1 MKKLKVIAVVVVVFS
16 LIVAVLIRNRAQIQA
31 ETRNLHVDSYSVT
44 IAPVEKENVVHSLD
58 LVGTINANNDVRII
72 SQTSG
77 KVTDVLC
84 RVGDYETA
92 KSVLI
97 HVDDRLQEA
106 ALKLAQVSLEKATKD
121 YSRYRQLYKENSIT
135 DSQLEDAQLAY
146 ESAKDR
152 FVIARRQYDDTRIN
166 TPISGFVTSRAVNV
180 GDYVTPGMV
189 VAEVVD
195 ISKLKVTVSV
205 NERDVMDFRPGDRV
219 KIATDVYPG
228 VDFTGFIKTISS
240 KADADHTYPV
250 EIEFANS
257 RQHPLKAGM
266 FANVFLTARAAS
278 ESLMMPRQALVG
290 SVEDPEVFVV
300 KDGVARIRKIVV
312 GAGYNNS
319 LQVLSGLNAGETV
332 VTTGQ
337 DNLEDGYKVNIVD

>member
-1 MKKLKVIAVVVVVFS
+1 MRKLKVIAVVIVVF
-16 LIVAVLIRNRAQIQA
+16 LIIAAILVRNRAQIQA
-31 ETRNLHVDSYSVT
+31 ETRNLHVDSYTVT
-44 IAPVEKENVVHSLD
+44 VAPVEREEVVHSLD

-77 KVTDVLC
+77 KVTSVLC
-84 RVGDYETA
+84 RVGDYESA

-97 HVDDRLQEA
+97 QVDDKLQDA

-121 YSRYRQLYKENSIT
+121 YDRYKQLYKENSIT

-146 ESAKDR
+146 ESANDK
-152 FVIARRQYDDTRIN
+152 FVIARRQFDDTRIN
-166 TPISGFVTSRAVNV
+166 TPISGFITSRNVNV
-180 GDYVTPGMV
+180 GDFVTPGTV

-195 ISKLKVTVSV
+195 ISRLKVTVHI
-205 NERDVMDFRPGDRV
+205 NERNVMDFKPGDKV

-257 RQHPLKAGM
+257 RLHPLKAGM
-266 FANVFLTARAAS
+266 FASVYLTARSAS
-278 ESLMMPRQALVG
+278 ELLMMPRQALVG
-290 SVEDPEVFVV
+290 SVEAPEVFVV
-300 KDGVARIRKIVV
+300 KEGVARLRKIVV

-319 LQVLSGLNAGETV
+319 LQVLSGLTEGETV